1 MEDIKV
7 INFLPKPNID
17 YEKSKI
23 WNNKKKVYANLFE
36 IILKKDIK
44 LFQYPY
50 KVTPEIEDGD
60 IRIRDKLFLALYK
73 KMKKDYGHC
82 FISGN
87 LLYSM
92 KKVEELKNYKCLLTL
107 KGKTEYTIEVNKY
120 EQERLIKQQDIH
132 KDALAKQCIEL
143 IIKDILQANPK
154 LEFHRD
160 IFVNTKKKQNIQTD
174 RVSITFYPGFT
185 TSFMETDK
193 GNYLNV
199 TLKSKII
206 QNETVYDYIKQYK
219 NINTKEQKQQIK
231 DDLYKRSFKVDY
243 AKRNY
248 RIDDINFDRN
258 PKTQTINRNGE
269 TINLVQ
275 YYEIAHKLKIKDET
289 QPLIVVKTQD
299 SQGNPYNNYYIPE
312 FCRLSGLEDDATKDG
327 FFMRELAKYTKME
340 PSVRVKA
347 TNEFLNLLED
357 PEKEDEKHLSAK
369 EKMELYGIR
378 ISPLNELFDA
388 YYMNDTPLVGGDDK
402 TVHAKDKTFPV
413 LEKKDMVNWLCFYEK
428 SNYNDAENLYNNLD
442 KASKA
447 FGLKVAEPEW
457 IEMANRSSAIDWKE
471 TADDYFGPGK
481 KREFDFVV
489 FLLGKNDKLYTELK
503 RHSLCTSGYVSQV
516 VKAKS
521 IQKKGVMSVC
531 SKILLQINAKL
542 RGISYKVSFGNNIND
557 RKFMAVGVESCR
569 IKGKKT
575 GVAMVATINDSF
587 TDFYNKEEIVKED
600 NYKEQLQFCV
610 SSFIEEA
617 VEVFKKQ
624 KQNQAQQPKGII
636 IYRQG
641 VSLQQK
647 DYLKDEIRQIDLA
660 CKNRGILYYYILVNT
675 KTTFKFFEKS
685 KQNEFSNPGPGLLI
699 INGITN
705 RNYFEFYIQPQE
717 VTEGSATPTCF
728 HVAYGNLN
736 FPEMI
741 PKFTYDLCHIYSNW
755 QGTVRVPNVSKCA
768 EKLSKM
774 TAKYMNG
781 ELNKNLKLGQAYL

>member
-1 MEDIKV
+1 METAEKKID
-7 INFLPKPNID
+7 FLPKPNID

-36 IILKKDIK
+36 ITLHKDIK

-60 IRIRDKLFLALYK
+60 LRIREKIFGVLYK
-73 KMKKDYGHC
+73 RMRGEFGHY

-87 LLYSM
+87 LIYSM
-92 KKVEELKNYKCLLTL
+92 NKVEELKTYKCFITL
-107 KGKTEYTIEVNKY
+107 KGKTEYTIEINKY
-120 EQERLIKQQDIH
+120 EQEKLIKQQDIH
-132 KDALAKQCIEL
+132 KDPLSKQCIEL
-143 IIKDILQANPK
+143 IIKDILRANPK

-160 IFVNTKKKQNIQTD
+160 IFVNIRKKQKIETD

-185 TSFMETDK
+185 TSFMETDR

-199 TLKSKII
+199 TIKSKII
-206 QNETVYDYIKQYK
+206 QNETVYDYIKQYR
-219 NINTKEQKQQIK
+219 NINNPEQQKIIK
-231 DDLYKRSFKVDY
+231 GKLVDRSFKVDY

-248 RIDDINFDRN
+248 KINDIAFDRT
-258 PKTQTINRNGE
+258 PKTQTINRDGK

-275 YYEIAHKLKIKDET
+275 YYEEAHKLKIKDEN
-289 QPLIVVKTQD
+289 QPLIVVHTKD

-327 FFMRELAKYTKME
+327 YFMKELARYTKMN

-347 TNEFLNLLED
+347 TEEFLDLLKD
-357 PEKEDEKHLSAK
+357 NEKENENSLSAK
-369 EKMELYGIR
+369 EKMNFYGIE
-378 ISPLNELFDA
+378 IKPLNELFDA
-388 YYMNDTPLVGGDDK
+388 YYMNDTQLIGGNNRQ
-402 TVHAKDKTFPV
+402 VHSNDRTFPI
-413 LEKKDMVNWLCFYEK
+413 LKKKDMVNWLCFYEK
-428 SNYNDAENLYNNLD
+428 SNYQDAENLYKNLD

-447 FGLKVAEPEW
+447 YGLKISEPEW
-457 IEMANRSSAIDWKE
+457 VEMANRSAAIDWKE
-471 TADDYFGPGK
+471 TADEYFGPGK
-481 KREFDFVV
+481 EREYDFVV
-489 FLLGKNDKLYTELK
+489 FLLGKNDKLYPELK
-503 RHSLCTSGYVSQV
+503 KHSLCTCGYVSQV

-531 SKILLQINAKL
+531 SKILLQLNAKM
-542 RGISYKVSFGNNIND
+542 RGVNYKVNFDKTIKD
-557 RKFMAVGVESCR
+557 RKFMVVGVESSR
-569 IKGKKT
+569 IKGNKT
-575 GVAMVATINDSF
+575 GVAMVATVNDSF
-587 TDFYNKEEIVKED
+587 TDFYNKEEIVKEE
-600 NYKEQLQFCV
+600 NYKDQLQYCV

-617 VEVFKKQ
+617 VEAFKKQ
-624 KQNQAQQPKGII
+624 NKGEQPKGII

-647 DYLKDEIRQIDLA
+647 DYLKDEIRQIDMA
-660 CKNRGILYYYILVNT
+660 CENREILYYYILVNT
-675 KTTFKFFEKS
+675 KTTFKFFEKDR
-685 KQNEFSNPGPGLLI
+685 QGHFSNPGPGLLI

-705 RNYFEFYIQPQE
+705 RNFFEFYIQPQE

-728 HVAYGNLN
+728 HVAYGNLE

>member
-36 IILKKDIK
+36 IILKKNIK

-60 IRIRDKLFLALYK
+60 IRIREKLFRILYK
-73 KMKKDYGHC
+73 RIRKDYGHC

-92 KKVEELKNYKCLLTL
+92 NKIEEAKTYNCFLTL
-107 KGKTEYTIEVNKY
+107 NGKTEYTIEINKF
-120 EQERLIKQQDIH
+120 EQEKLIKQQDIH

-143 IIKDILQANPK
+143 IIKDILHANPK

-160 IFVNTKKKQNIQTD
+160 VFVNTTKKQKIQTD

-206 QNETVYDYIKQYK
+206 QNETVYDFIKQFK
-219 NINTKEQKQQIK
+219 NINNQEQQKEIKEQ
-231 DDLYKRSFKVDY
+231 LYNRSFKVDY

-258 PKTQTINRNGE
+258 PKTQTINRNGQ

-275 YYEIAHKLKIKDET
+275 YYEEAHKLRIKDET
-289 QPLIVVKTQD
+289 QPLIVVQTKD

-347 TNEFLNLLED
+347 TNDFLNLLID
-357 PEKEDEKHLSAK
+357 NEKENENSLSAK
-369 EKMELYGIR
+369 EKMEFYGIQ
-378 ISPLNELFDA
+378 ITPLNELFDA
-388 YYMNDTPLVGGDDK
+388 YYMNDTQLIGGNNK
-402 TVHAKDKTFPV
+402 TVHARDKTFPI
-413 LEKKDMVNWLCFYEK
+413 LKKKDMLNWLCFYEK
-428 SNYNDAENLYNNLD
+428 SNYKDAEKLYDSLS
-442 KASKA
+442 KASGA
-447 FGLKVAEPEW
+447 FKLKVAEPEW
-457 IEMANRSSAIDWKE
+457 IEMPNRSTATDWKE
-471 TADDYFGPGK
+471 TADDYFGEGK
-481 KREFDFVV
+481 QRDFDFVI
-489 FLLGKNDKLYTELK
+489 FLLGKNDRLYTELK
-503 RHSLCTSGYVSQV
+503 RHSLCKCGYVSQV

-521 IQKKGVMSVC
+521 LSKKGVLSVC

-542 RGISYKVSFGNNIND
+542 RGISYKVSFGNEIND

-587 TDFYNKEEIVKED
+587 TDFYNKEQIVKED
-600 NYKEQLQFCV
+600 NYKEQLQYCV
-610 SSFIEEA
+610 SSFLEEA
-617 VEVFKKQ
+617 VEAFKKQ
-624 KQNQAQQPKGII
+624 NKNEQPKGII

-660 CKNRGILYYYILVNT
+660 CKNRGILFYYILVNT

-685 KQNEFSNPGPGLLI
+685 KQNAYSNPGPGLLI

-774 TAKYMNG
+774 TAKYMNA
-781 ELNKNLKLGQAYL
+781 ELNNNLKFGQAYL

>member
-1 MEDIKV
+1 MEGITKQID
-7 INFLPKPNID
+7 FLPKPNID

-44 LFQYPY
+44 LFQYPC
-50 KVTPEIEDGD
+50 KVIPEIEDGD
-60 IRIRDKLFLALYK
+60 IRIREKLFRTLYK
-73 KMKKDYGHC
+73 RIRKDYGHC

-92 KKVEELKNYKCLLTL
+92 KKIEELKTYNCFLTL
-107 KGKTEYTIEVNKY
+107 NGRTEYIIEINKF
-120 EQERLIKQQDIH
+120 EQEKLIKQQDIH
-132 KDALAKQCIEL
+132 KDPLAKQCIEL
-143 IIKDILQANPK
+143 IIKDILHANPK

-160 IFVNTKKKQNIQTD
+160 VFVNIKKKQKIQTD

-185 TSFMETDK
+185 TSFMETDR

-206 QNETVYDYIKQYK
+206 QNKTVYDYIKQFR
-219 NINTKEQKQQIK
+219 NINTQEQQKQIK
-231 DDLYKRSFKVDY
+231 EDLHSRPFKVDY

-248 RIDDINFDRN
+248 KIDDINFDRN
-258 PKTQTINRNGE
+258 PRTQTINRNGQ

-275 YYEIAHKLKIKDET
+275 YYEEAHKLKIKDET
-289 QPLIVVKTQD
+289 QPLIVVQTKD
-299 SQGNPYNNYYIPE
+299 NQGNPYNNYYIPE

-327 FFMRELAKYTKME
+327 FFMKELAKYTKMD

-357 PEKEDEKHLSAK
+357 PEKENENSLSAK
-369 EKMELYGIR
+369 EKMELYGIQ
-378 ISPLNELFDA
+378 ILPLNELFDA
-388 YYMNDTPLVGGDDK
+388 YYMNDTQLIGGKNK
-402 TVHAKDKTFPV
+402 TVHARDKTFPV
-413 LEKKDMVNWLCFYEK
+413 LKKKDMINWLCFYEK
-428 SNYNDAENLYNNLD
+428 SNYKDAESLYNNLS

-447 FGLKVAEPEW
+447 FGLKVEEPEW
-457 IEMANRSSAIDWKE
+457 IEMPNRSTAIDWKE
-471 TADDYFGPGK
+471 TADDYFGEGK
-481 KREFDFVV
+481 DREFDFVI
-489 FLLGKNDKLYTELK
+489 FFLGKNDKLYADLK
-503 RHSLCTSGYVSQV
+503 KHSLCESGYVSQV

-542 RGISYKVSFGNNIND
+542 RGISYKVSFGNDINE

-569 IKGKKT
+569 IKEQRT
-575 GVAMVATINDSF
+575 GVAMVATVNDSF
-587 TDFYNKEEIVKED
+587 TDFYNKEEIVNEA
-600 NYKEQLQFCV
+600 NYKEHLQYCV
-610 SSFIEEA
+610 SSFLEEA
-617 VEVFKKQ
+617 VDAFKS
-624 KQNQAQQPKGII
+624 QNKGEKPKGII
-636 IYRQG
+636 IYREG

-660 CKNRGILYYYILVNT
+660 CKNKGILYYYILVNT

-685 KQNEFSNPGPGLLI
+685 KQNAYSNPGPGLLI

-736 FPEMI
+736 FPELI

-774 TAKYMNG
+774 TAKYMNA
-781 ELNKNLKLGQAYL
+781 ELNENLKLGQAYL